1 MYQASYP
8 EMMSNTSDLA
18 TLTQV
23 LHMEAHT
30 QGTRDS
36 VQKHIPVSSSATD
49 NDLVLGR
56 LLRLAVI
63 QVRGGAFY
71 QVFFLLK
78 ILRENILGPKIE
90 KGVERVGGLGVSDG
104 PTTAGGCC

>member
-1 MYQASYP
+1 MGESSRALLTLTTWLKDDNKLFESVYP

-63 QVRGGAFY
+63 QVCGELFSG
-71 QVFFLLK
+71 FFLK
-78 ILRENILGPKIE
+78 ILRKIFF
-90 KGVERVGGLGVSDG
+90 R
-104 PTTAGGCC
+104 TQN